1 MADRTVK
8 VSLVAQVTNYLA
20 AMEQAA
26 KKTRELGTEAEK
38 MAQKAEAFK
47 ILGGAMI
54 SMGISAT
61 AAVALAIAKYA
72 EFDSAMSNVQAATQ
86 ASVADQKLLSAAAL
100 EAGASTVFSATESA
114 NAIEELSKAGLD
126 TADIMGGALKGSLDL
141 ASAGQL
147 GVARAAEIS
156 ATALQQFN
164 LEGDQAGH
172 VADVLAAGAGKAMGS
187 VDDLASGLKF
197 VAPVA
202 NDLGV
207 SLEETTGVL
216 ALFAQQ
222 GIIGEQAG
230 TGLRA
235 VLSSLTSPSAQAAK
249 EIERLGI
256 NLYDANGKFLGM
268 ENAAGELSKAYTGMD
283 DASRSA
289 SMGIVFGRE
298 TITAATSLYKAG
310 ADGVAEW
317 TTAVDDSGYAAQV
330 ARDRL
335 DNLKGDV
342 EALGGAFDT
351 ALIQTGAA
359 GNDVLRAMTQTLTD
373 VIDLYND
380 TPEPVKAAALAAMG
394 LTGAV
399 ALTGGAFFLAAPKVA
414 QFNAALATMGPTA
427 QKAGALLTASA
438 GPIGATIAAAS
449 VALAVFAGAQADAKA
464 NTDALTATL
473 DEQTGALTKNTREH
487 VVNSVQGNEQLAKA
501 ADTLG
506 ISLSDVTSAILGE
519 NDALAR
525 VNEVLTENHGS
536 ATEASVSADFLGKA
550 INGMSGQVDTA
561 QEKWREHK
569 QAMGDSAEG
578 AEEAAGSHD
587 ELKESIDGVV
597 TSLQDL
603 ATELDAANGKNL
615 DARESARQLESAY
628 DDFDA
633 ALKENGATLDITTE
647 KGRAN
652 QGALDAIAQAAMD
665 SGQAIIDSGG
675 SFGQYQTS
683 LESSRE
689 ALLIRIN
696 DLGVTG
702 DEAEALADSILK
714 IPTKTEF
721 QVIAN
726 TEAAE
731 ARLRRIQSMI
741 DGIASSSGE
750 HVARGLGG
758 SGGMT
763 QATGAVVDFF
773 ANGGLRENHVAQIAP
788 AGAWR
793 MWAEPE
799 TGGES
804 YIPLAASKRARSLDI
819 WEETG
824 RRLGVAGYANGAVQ
838 YASNHSYVSSVAG
851 PTEVVLNGATLI
863 VKDVNGQLI
872 GRMQVEADQRIRVAD
887 NTSESRL
894 RRGRQA

>member
-8 VSLVAQVTNYLA
+8 VSLVAQVSNYLA
-20 AMEQAA
+20 GMEQAA
-26 KKTRELGTEAEK
+26 KKTKEVGTEAEK
-38 MAQKAEAFK
+38 LAQKKEAFE
-47 ILGGAMI
+47 ILGKAAIGL
-54 SMGISAT
+54 GISAS
-61 AAVALAIAKYA
+61 AAVALAVAKYA
-72 EFDSAMSNVQAATQ
+72 EFDAAMSDVQAATQ
-86 ASVADQKLLSAAAL
+86 ATAADQKLLSDAAL

-126 TADIMGGALKGSLDL
+126 TADILGGALKGSLDL

-156 ATALQQFN
+156 ATALQQFS
-164 LEGDQAGH
+164 LDGDQAGH

-187 VDDLASGLKF
+187 VDDLAAGLKF
-197 VAPVA
+197 AGPVA
-202 NDLGV
+202 NHLGV
-207 SLEETTGVL
+207 SLEQTTGVL

-235 VLSSLTSPSAQAAK
+235 VLSSLTSPSAQASK
-249 EIERLGI
+249 EIEKLGI

-283 DASRSA
+283 DASRAA

-298 TITAATSLYKAG
+298 TLTAATALYKAG
-310 ADGVAEW
+310 AAGVAEW
-317 TTAVDDSGYAAQV
+317 TEAVDDSGYAAQV

-359 GNDVLRAMTQTLTD
+359 GNDVLREMTQTLTD
-373 VIDLYND
+373 VIDLYNGA
-380 TPEPVKAAALAAMG
+380 PEPVKAVILATGG
-394 LTGAV
+394 LTGAI
-399 ALTGGAFFLAAPKVA
+399 ALAGGAFFLATPKIA
-414 QFNAALATMGPTA
+414 AFNTALATMGPAA

-438 GPIGATIAAAS
+438 GPIGITISAAA

-464 NTDALTATL
+464 RTGELTATL

-487 VVNSVQGNEQLAKA
+487 VVNSVQGNEKLAQA

-506 ISLSDVTSAILGE
+506 ISLSDVTGAILGE

-525 VNEVLTENHGS
+525 VNKVLDENHGS
-536 ATEASVSADFLGKA
+536 ATAASVSSDFLSKA
-550 INGMSGQVDTA
+550 INGMSGEVDTA
-561 QEKWREHK
+561 QDKWREHQ

-578 AEEAAGSHD
+578 AEDAAGSHE

-603 ATELDAANGKNL
+603 ATEIEAANGKNL
-615 DARESARQLESAY
+615 DARESARQLEAAY

-652 QGALDAIAQAAMD
+652 QGALDAIAQAALD
-665 SGQAIIDSGG
+665 SGQAIIDAGG
-675 SFGQYQTS
+675 GYTEYQAS
-683 LESSRE
+683 LESSRK
-689 ALLIRIN
+689 ALLIRIG

-702 DEAEALADSILK
+702 QAAQDLADDILGIPSEAEFTA
-714 IPTKTEF
+714 
-721 QVIAN
+721 IAN
-726 TEAAE
+726 TAAAE
-731 ARLRRIQSMI
+731 AALRRVQNLIN
-741 DGIASSSGE
+741 GIGATAQL
-750 HVARGLGG
+750 HVSTGY
-758 SGGMT
+758 SGGLT
-763 QATGAVVDFF
+763 QANGAVADYF
-773 ANGGLRENHVAQIAP
+773 ASGGIHENHVAQIAP

-793 MWAEPE
+793 VWAEPE

-804 YIPLAASKRARSLDI
+804 YIPLAASKRARSLEI

-824 RRLGVAGYANGAVQ
+824 KRLGVAGYASGGIQ
-838 YASNHSYVSSVAG
+838 YASNQQYRVSSAG

-863 VKDVNGQLI
+863 VNDVNGQLI
-872 GRMQVEADQRIRVAD
+872 GRMQVEADQRIRVAGAS
-887 NTSESRL
+887 SEL
-894 RRGRQA
+894 KHLRGRQV